1 MTKTMRLRAAAP
13 LAGLLLAAICTAALA
28 AGPNDVLPEAPAKA
42 LVVRA
47 CTSCHQAPMVVA
59 KRRTAEEWD
68 EMVAKMVD
76 RGAPLNEAE
85 QDQVYAYLVKNFG
98 PAPAKTAAKK

>member
-1 MTKTMRLRAAAP
+1 MTETAIRSAAAP
-13 LAGLLLAAICTAALA
+13 ILALLLSAAAPAVA
-28 AGPNDVLPEAPAKA
+28 AGPNDVLPEAPAKS

-47 CTSCHQAPMVVA
+47 CTTCHQAPTVVA
-59 KRRTAEEWD
+59 KRRTADEWD

-76 RGAPLNEAE
+76 RGAALTEAE